1 MASDF
6 SREQPEFLD
15 LLSEPVFV
23 VRREQ
28 ITYRNQAAQ
37 ALDHSGCSEIAGLL
51 SEKDLSS
58 YRTYEGQGALAL
70 VLTLD
75 GKPYGATVRRGVGGD
90 VFVAREQPLGEALSA
105 DTLSVVA
112 DAVRRELSNLFDAA
126 SALFPTLEEWEN
138 PRIQRQTARL
148 NRGFY
153 RLLRLAA
160 NLSEVGACL
169 SGQSRAFLERTEL
182 RSFLAELHRKAAP
195 LFEAAGAELQYLP
208 PAQTVTIAV
217 DRQKLERAILNL
229 LSNAL
234 GHSAGGPVILALE
247 CSPSSVYLRVSDS
260 GGGMTPAELS
270 ASFDRFARH
279 NPLDLGLGDGV
290 GLGLPLVRTIAGLHG
305 GTLVI
310 HTTPEGTTATMSLSR
325 RLGADLPDEVRSP
338 VQNYDYAGSLDHF
351 VLELS
356 DHLPDEVFDTR
367 NLI

>member
-1 MASDF
+1 MPSDF
-6 SREQPEFLD
+6 SPDILD
-15 LLSEPVFV
+15 LLSQPVFV

-28 ITYRNQAAQ
+28 ITYRNQAAR
-37 ALDHSGCSEIAGLL
+37 ALDHSGCREIADLL
-51 SEKDLSS
+51 SGEDLVS
-58 YRTYEGQGALAL
+58 YRAYEGQGALAL

-75 GKPYGATVRRGVGGD
+75 GKPYGATAHRSPNGD
-90 VFVAREQPLGEALSA
+90 VFVARERPLGEELTP
-105 DTLSVVA
+105 DTLAVVA
-112 DAVRRELSNLFDAA
+112 DTVRRELSDLFDAA
-126 SALFPTLEEWEN
+126 SSLFPTLEEWEN

-160 NLSEVGACL
+160 NLSEAGACL
-169 SGQSRAFLERTEL
+169 SGQGRAFLERTEL
-182 RSFLAELHRKAAP
+182 RGFLSELHRKAAP
-195 LFEAAGAELQYLP
+195 LFEAAGVQLQYLP
-208 PAQTVTIAV
+208 PAQTVTAAV

-270 ASFDRFARH
+270 AAFDRFARH
-279 NPLDLGLGDGV
+279 NPLDTSLSDGV
-290 GLGLPLVRTIAGLHG
+290 GLGLPLVRAIAALHG

-310 HTTPEGTTATMSLSR
+310 SATDEGTTATMSLSR

-338 VQNYDYAGSLDHF
+338 VQNYDYASSFDHF